1 MAITWI
7 KRKILESRA
16 LQREQ
21 DEVFHAAQEADASKR
36 NQQQGAARPTFQPTE
51 RKDRELSLPEN
62 DMAEEIRNLRENRM
76 RKGPKDGVKIKVYT
90 PSGLFK
96 RTFHRGGCY
105 QEVYDWLGSSQMQPL
120 FFSLETQE
128 NRTVF
133 PTEAIK
139 PPGEVLRLVEKSE
152 QEMEKLMSESPEKVS
167 FKGTGPL
174 QTDKDL
180 NSTIGTRADDS
191 NKSIGKKVKKMK
203 KRIKELDKKAT
214 KGESKDTDDKKRK
227 RKRKPEDNNKS
238 NLNAKK
244 MKAKEDDIEMNK
256 ISRRQMRRLRAK
268 EKKKS
273 KTNK

>member
-1 MAITWI
+1 MFLT
-7 KRKILESRA
+7 
-16 LQREQ
+16 Q
-21 DEVFHAAQEADASKR
+21 
-36 NQQQGAARPTFQPTE
+36 
-51 RKDRELSLPEN
+51 
-62 DMAEEIRNLRENRM
+62 AEEIRNLRENRM

-180 NSTIGTRADDS
+180 NSTIETRDDS

-227 RKRKPEDNNKS
+227 RKRKPEDNKKS
-238 NLNAKK
+238 NLNVKK